1 MRGETMKSKNLY
13 KKIIPFIILIFL
25 FSLTIYGQEKR
36 VLTLQEAIDI
46 ALRESYTVK
55 SFQQDVIG
63 NAERYRSQRANFR
76 PYANFNIRTPSFMEN
91 VNLTYTPEGLPVYQ
105 SRGNLQFEGSLDFNY
120 VIPTNGTFTLSSSL
134 QRTRNDVWRTDNETD
149 EYIMLRDNKALTNL
163 RLSFRQ
169 PIFTDNTLKE
179 GLQQAE
185 YSYERSLNRFNS
197 NERDIIFNVTSAF
210 FNLYRAT
217 RQLEIYRE
225 RMNNSLD
232 AYTLAKMKYDA
243 GIIPEV
249 QALQLQVDKAQSEA
263 NYVSAENSLESEKIS
278 FKQLI
283 GLDIDD
289 DIEVIADIEY
299 KSFEI
304 DLNKALEEGL
314 KNRSELSVSEIEI
327 ELSKINVKSTKRQKE
342 FKGDI
347 NLYYDFTGVS
357 STPTDLFPS
366 SFEDFWNRPPNRGIT
381 LTFSYPII
389 DWGRN
394 DARVQ
399 SSLASLRDAE
409 LRLDNLKVTIE
420 RDIRDVVRNVKESE
434 TTLEILKI
442 AQEVAQKSYEISKG
456 RFDNGDITSQELA
469 RDQEALTNTQLS
481 YLTAFIAYKRSVAD
495 LKRKTMWDFE
505 MNESYLKDTYID
517 E

>member
-1 MRGETMKSKNLY
+1 
-13 KKIIPFIILIFL
+13 
-25 FSLTIYGQEKR
+25 
-36 VLTLQEAIDI
+36 
-46 ALRESYTVK
+46 
-55 SFQQDVIG
+55 
-63 NAERYRSQRANFR
+63 
-76 PYANFNIRTPSFMEN
+76 
-91 VNLTYTPEGLPVYQ
+91 
-105 SRGNLQFEGSLDFNY
+105 
-120 VIPTNGTFTLSSSL
+120 
-134 QRTRNDVWRTDNETD
+134 
-149 EYIMLRDNKALTNL
+149 
-163 RLSFRQ
+163 
-169 PIFTDNTLKE
+169 
-179 GLQQAE
+179 
-185 YSYERSLNRFNS
+185 
-197 NERDIIFNVTSAF
+197 
-210 FNLYRAT
+210 
-217 RQLEIYRE
+217 
-225 RMNNSLD
+225 MNNSLD

-263 NYVSAENSLESEKIS
+263 NYISAENSLESEKIS

-289 DIEVIADIEY
+289 DIEVVADIEY

-357 STPTDLFPS
+357 STPTNLFNS
-366 SFEDFWNRPPNRGIT
+366 SFSDFQTRPPNRGIT

-399 SSLASLRDAE
+399 SALASLRDAE

-505 MNESYLKDTYID
+505 RNESYLKDTYIG

>member
-1 MRGETMKSKNLY
+1 MKSKNLY

-25 FSLTIYGQEKR
+25 SSLNIYGQGKR

-55 SFQQDVIG
+55 SFQQDVIM

-76 PYANFNIRTPSFMEN
+76 PYANFNVRTPSFMES
-91 VNLTYTPEGLPVYQ
+91 VNAIYIPESPPIYQ
-105 SRGNLQFEGSLDFNY
+105 SRGNLQFDSSFDFNY
-120 VIPTNGTFTLSSSL
+120 VIPTGGTFTLSSSL
-134 QRTRNDVWRTDNETD
+134 QRARNDVYQKDNQGNYTL
-149 EYIMLRDNKALTNL
+149 LRDNKVLTNM
-163 RLSFRQ
+163 RLGFRQ

-185 YSYERSLNRFNS
+185 YNYERSLRNFNR
-197 NERDIIFNVTSAF
+197 NERDIIFNVTNAF

-217 RQLEIYRE
+217 RQLEIYRD

-232 AYTLAKMKYDA
+232 AYTLAQMKYEA

-263 NYVSAENSLESEKIS
+263 NYIAAVNALDGEKDS

-283 GLDIDD
+283 GLSLDE
-289 DIEVIADIEY
+289 DIEVIAEIEY
-299 KSFEI
+299 IPFEI
-304 DLNKALEEGL
+304 DLSKALEEGL
-314 KNRSELSVSEIEI
+314 KNRSEIRVSELNI
-327 ELSKINVKSTKRQKE
+327 ELSKINVQSTKRQKE

-357 STPTDLFPS
+357 SDPTDLWRTS
-366 SFEDFWNRPPNRGIT
+366 LDDFWSRPPNRGIT

-394 DARVQ
+394 SARVQ
-399 SSLASLRDAE
+399 SALASLKDSE
-409 LRLDNLKVTIE
+409 LSLENQKISIE
-420 RDIRDVVRNVKESE
+420 KEIRDVVRNVKESE
-434 TTLEILKI
+434 DRLEILRI
-442 AQEVAQKSYEISKG
+442 AQEVAQKSYDISKE

-469 RDQEALTNTQLS
+469 RDQEALTNTQLNNLNAF
-481 YLTAFIAYKRSVAD
+481 LTYQRNVAD

-505 MNESYLKDTYID
+505 KNESYLKDTYIS

>member
-1 MRGETMKSKNLY
+1 MKSKNLY

-25 FSLTIYGQEKR
+25 FSLNIYGQGKR

-55 SFQQDVIG
+55 SFQQDVIRSE
-63 NAERYRSQRANFR
+63 ERYRSQKANFR
-76 PYANFNIRTPSFMEN
+76 PFANFNIRTPSFAEN
-91 VNLTYTPEGLPVYQ
+91 VNLTYTPDGLPVYQ
-105 SRGNLQFEGSLDFNY
+105 SRGNLQFDTSFDFNY
-120 VIPTNGTFTLSSSL
+120 VIPTGGTFTLRSSL
-134 QRTRNDVWRTDNETD
+134 ERARNDIWQKDRTGN
-149 EYIMLRDNKALTNL
+149 YIMLRDNKALTNL

-179 GLQQAE
+179 GLLDAE
-185 YSYERSLNRFNS
+185 YSYERSVKNFNR
-197 NERDIIFNVTSAF
+197 NERDIIFNVTNAF

-232 AYTLAKMKYDA
+232 AYDLAQMKYEA

-263 NYVSAENSLESEKIS
+263 NYIAAVNTLDSEKDS

-283 GLDIDD
+283 GLNLDEEV
-289 DIEVIADIEY
+289 EVIAEVEY
-299 KSFEI
+299 EPFEI

-314 KNRSELSVSEIEI
+314 KNRSEIRVNELEI
-327 ELSKINVKSTKRQKE
+327 ELSKLNVKSIKRQKE

-347 NLYYDFTGVS
+347 YLYYDFTGVS
-357 STPTDLFPS
+357 STPNTNITDIFGS
-366 SFEDFWNRPPNRGIT
+366 SFDDFWNRPPNRGIT
-381 LTFSYPII
+381 LTFSYPIL

-394 DARVQ
+394 SARVQ
-399 SSLASLRDAE
+399 SALATLRETE
-409 LRLDNLKVTIE
+409 LRLENQKVTIE
-420 RDIRDVVRNVKESE
+420 KEIRDVVRNVKESE
-434 TTLEILKI
+434 NRLEILRI

-469 RDQEALTNTQLS
+469 RDQEALTNTQLN
-481 YLTAFIAYKRSVAD
+481 YLTAFITYQRNVAD

-505 MNESYLKDTYID
+505 KNESYLKDTYIG